1 SRRGRRREAA
11 GRESWSFLL
20 SLLRPLSLPF
30 PFSPPA
36 GEIRKEGEGWE
47 GTQAGGCVSSL
58 FPPCPEGRPWS
69 SGLAR
74 HVGGG
79 ELEGSVGSGYSC
91 PLPNPPGIP
100 GKPGIR
106 GCPLRHSSRD
116 IDIPLIAP
124 PPWQLPGVPSG
135 LEFLI
140 QIDQIL
146 IHQKIE
152 RVKAFFGWDICNRYE
167 LHSGAGILLGQAVEE
182 SSCCARLCCG
192 ARRPMRIRVAD
203 PRNREVLHLI
213 RPLHCGSCSCPCCLQ
228 ELEVQAPPGTTVG
241 HVLQTWHPFLPKFS
255 IQDADRQTLL
265 RVVGPCCACG
275 CGSDTNFEVKTKDES
290 RSVGRISK
298 QWGGIVPEALT
309 DADQFGL
316 QFPLDLDV
324 RLKAVLLGAAFLID
338 YMFFEKPGDA
348 NSGPSVITS

>member
-1 SRRGRRREAA
+1 MA
-11 GRESWSFLL
+11 GYI
-20 SLLRPLSLPF
+20 PPKGYA
-30 PFSPPA
+30 PSPPYPVTSYSNPA
-36 GEIRKEGEGWE
+36 PAPGHI
-47 GTQAGGCVSSL
+47 VNL
-58 FPPCPEGRPWS
+58 FPSPGPVAPLEPEPVTVPF
-69 SGLAR
+69 L
-74 HVGGG
+74 
-79 ELEGSVGSGYSC
+79 
-91 PLPNPPGIP
+91 
-100 GKPGIR
+100 
-106 GCPLRHSSRD
+106 
-116 IDIPLIAP
+116 
-124 PPWQLPGVPSG
+124 QLPGVPSG

-324 RLKAVLLGAAFLID
+324 RLKAVLLGAAFLIVRKSCFPTLPLAKTTMT
-338 YMFFEKPGDA
+338 MFT
-348 NSGPSVITS
+348 PSPKRTPP

>member
-1 SRRGRRREAA
+1 MNLVGLRGEKEVRTSRTRIVR
-11 GRESWSFLL
+11 SFLRKQTNTTSSTVWLCSASL
-20 SLLRPLSLPF
+20 SVASRF
-30 PFSPPA
+30 
-36 GEIRKEGEGWE
+36 G
-47 GTQAGGCVSSL
+47 
-58 FPPCPEGRPWS
+58 
-69 SGLAR
+69 
-74 HVGGG
+74 
-79 ELEGSVGSGYSC
+79 
-91 PLPNPPGIP
+91 
-100 GKPGIR
+100 
-106 GCPLRHSSRD
+106 RHSSQD
-116 IDIPLIAP
+116 IDILLTTP

-135 LEFLI
+135 LEFLV

-146 IHQKIE
+146 IQQKIE

-167 LHSGAGILLGQAVEE
+167 LQSGVGIPLGQAVEE

-213 RPLHCGSCSCPCCLQ
+213 RPLHCGSCCCPCCLQ
-228 ELEVQAPPGTTVG
+228 
-241 HVLQTWHPFLPKFS
+241 
-255 IQDADRQTLL
+255 
-265 RVVGPCCACG
+265 
-275 CGSDTNFEVKTKDES
+275 EVKTKDES

-338 YMFFEKPGDA
+338 YVFFEKPGDA
-348 NSGPSVITS
+348 NPGPSVITS

>member
-1 SRRGRRREAA
+1 MNLVRLRAEKEVRTSRTHIVKSFLRKPTNTTSSTVWLCSASPSVASRFGRHSSPDTDIPLH
-11 GRESWSFLL
+11 GRLHTPQRLCPITPIPSDPVCLIFQSCSWS
-20 SLLRPLSLPF
+20 RPHCQPLPF
-30 PFSPPA
+30 PWSCGPP
-36 GEIRKEGEGWE
+36 
-47 GTQAGGCVSSL
+47 GTRTSYCSL
-58 FPPCPEGRPWS
+58 SAIAWRPF
-69 SGLAR
+69 R
-74 HVGGG
+74 
-79 ELEGSVGSGYSC
+79 
-91 PLPNPPGIP
+91 PGIP
-100 GKPGIR
+100 
-106 GCPLRHSSRD
+106 CT
-116 IDIPLIAP
+116 
-124 PPWQLPGVPSG
+124 
-135 LEFLI
+135 
-140 QIDQIL
+140 
-146 IHQKIE
+146 
-152 RVKAFFGWDICNRYE
+152 AFFGWDVCNRYE
-167 LHSGAGILLGQAVEE
+167 LHSGAGLPLGQAVEE

-213 RPLHCGSCSCPCCLQ
+213 RPLHCGSCCCPCCLQ

-338 YMFFEKPGDA
+338 YVFFEKPGDA
-348 NSGPSVITS
+348 NPGPSVVTS

>member
-1 SRRGRRREAA
+1 MAGLEAAEGGSGMSREASPENVVEPVRKGPLPA
-11 GRESWSFLL
+11 LL
-20 SLLRPLSLPF
+20 S
-30 PFSPPA
+30 
-36 GEIRKEGEGWE
+36 
-47 GTQAGGCVSSL
+47 CCL
-58 FPPCPEGRPWS
+58 FH
-69 SGLAR
+69 LF
-74 HVGGG
+74 
-79 ELEGSVGSGYSC
+79 L
-91 PLPNPPGIP
+91 
-100 GKPGIR
+100 
-106 GCPLRHSSRD
+106 
-116 IDIPLIAP
+116 
-124 PPWQLPGVPSG
+124 QLPGVPSG
-135 LEFLI
+135 LEFLV

-146 IHQKIE
+146 IQQKIE

-167 LHSGAGILLGQAVEE
+167 LQSGVGIPLGQAVEE

-213 RPLHCGSCSCPCCLQ
+213 RPLHCGSCCCPCCLQ

-338 YMFFEKPGDA
+338 YVFFEKPGDA
-348 NSGPSVITS
+348 NPGPSVITS